1 MRNLPFGKPIIG
13 QEERDAVSK
22 VLDSGILVHGPLAV
36 QFEEDFAA
44 FTKAP
49 YAVSVSSC
57 TAGMHLVYYVLGLKE
72 GDEVIVPAQ
81 THVATAHAVELTGAK
96 AVFVDAEAETGN
108 INIDLIEA
116 AITPRTKA
124 ISVVHY
130 LGVPVEMDK
139 VVAIAKKHNLFLME
153 DCALAPGCYID
164 GVHAGLHGDVG
175 VFSFYPVKHITTAE
189 GGVIILKD
197 KALYDKLK
205 LLKAFGVDRT
215 HGERK
220 VPGMYDTIGL
230 GFNYRMSEIHAAIGI
245 EQIKK
250 LPGFL
255 KSRRDNFELLD
266 SLICQNQNIR
276 ILPQPINERF
286 VSCHYCMGMLLSTD
300 LMDKRAEIMEALS
313 AQGIGT
319 SVYYPQPVPRMTY
332 YADKY
337 GYDAKKY
344 QNAAY
349 ISDSI
354 IALSVG
360 PHLNEDD
367 IRYMAEHINQVLSK
381 Y

>member
-1 MRNLPFGKPIIG
+1 
-13 QEERDAVSK
+13 
-22 VLDSGILVHGPLAV
+22 
-36 QFEEDFAA
+36 
-44 FTKAP
+44 
-49 YAVSVSSC
+49 
-57 TAGMHLVYYVLGLKE
+57 
-72 GDEVIVPAQ
+72 
-81 THVATAHAVELTGAK
+81 
-96 AVFVDAEAETGN
+96 
-108 INIDLIEA
+108 
-116 AITPRTKA
+116 
-124 ISVVHY
+124 
-130 LGVPVEMDK
+130 
-139 VVAIAKKHNLFLME
+139 ME

-250 LPGFL
+250 LPRFL
-255 KSRRDNFELLD
+255 KSRRENFELLD
-266 SLICQNQNIR
+266 SLIRQNKNIR
-276 ILPQPINERF
+276 ILPQPVNERF
-286 VSCHYCMGMLLSTD
+286 ISCHYCMGMLLSTD

-313 AQGIGT
+313 AQG
-319 SVYYPQPVPRMTY
+319 MTY

-349 ISDSI
+349 ISDAI

>member
-1 MRNLPFGKPIIG
+1 
-13 QEERDAVSK
+13 
-22 VLDSGILVHGPLAV
+22 
-36 QFEEDFAA
+36 
-44 FTKAP
+44 
-49 YAVSVSSC
+49 
-57 TAGMHLVYYVLGLKE
+57 
-72 GDEVIVPAQ
+72 
-81 THVATAHAVELTGAK
+81 
-96 AVFVDAEAETGN
+96 
-108 INIDLIEA
+108 
-116 AITPRTKA
+116 
-124 ISVVHY
+124 
-130 LGVPVEMDK
+130 
-139 VVAIAKKHNLFLME
+139 
-153 DCALAPGCYID
+153 
-164 GVHAGLHGDVG
+164 
-175 VFSFYPVKHITTAE
+175 
-189 GGVIILKD
+189 
-197 KALYDKLK
+197 
-205 LLKAFGVDRT
+205 
-215 HGERK
+215 
-220 VPGMYDTIGL
+220 MYDTIGL
-230 GFNYRMSEIHAAIGI
+230 GFNYRLSVIHAAIGI